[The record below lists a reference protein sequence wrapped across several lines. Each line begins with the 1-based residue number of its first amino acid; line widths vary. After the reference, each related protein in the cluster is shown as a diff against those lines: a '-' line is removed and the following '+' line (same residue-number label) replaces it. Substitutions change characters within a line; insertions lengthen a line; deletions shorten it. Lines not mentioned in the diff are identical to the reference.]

1 MFTTVQGRNTQLW
14 QEADMKLNSEPA
26 SGLLRVAAVALAAL
40 LTGCAG
46 YSGSDLIAGK
56 STVAEVQA
64 SMGVPAE
71 KLALPGGENV
81 WYYPRGPLGRHT
93 FAVTLGPDGVLRGI
107 DQRLTMENVA
117 TLVQGRSTAREVRE
131 LLGPPPTVRP
141 FPRLQRYVWIYPMQ
155 LVAESRILW
164 VQFSSDDIARE
175 IIETHDYESDPPS
188 GAGSDGMN

>member
-1 MFTTVQGRNTQLW
+1 
-14 QEADMKLNSEPA
+14 MKLNSMPA
-26 SGLLRVAAVALAAL
+26 GGLLRGAAIALAAL

-56 STVAEVQA
+56 STAAEVQA

-71 KLALPGGENV
+71 RLALPGGDSV
-81 WYYPRGPLGRHT
+81 WYYPRGEGRHT

-107 DQRLTMENVA
+107 DQRLTLANVA
-117 TLVQGRSTAREVRE
+117 KLVQGRSTAKEVRE

-141 FPRLQRYVWIYPMQ
+141 FPRLQRYVWIYPM
-155 LVAESRILW
+155 LLDEDPRILW

-175 IIETHDYESDPPS
+175 IIETHDDRAEAAS
-188 GAGSDGMN
+188 MN